1 MKTELENKLQAI
13 YTSAGYDIK
22 CDNRSYDTRS
32 IDKVLALKNVDITLV
47 EKGYV
52 MVAKNDNKKWNL
64 MILIDGKGKKFHLTS
79 FEPDTI
85 LHCISRVI
93 TMPHVKEMIHVK
105 KDAYV
110 CPKCHGKGYI
120 EAFSHINNGIC
131 FDCLGLGYRFH
142 SGNW

>member
-13 YTSAGYDIK
+13 YKAAGYDIE

-32 IDKVLALKNVDITLV
+32 INKVLALKNVDFTLV

-52 MVAKNDNKKWNL
+52 MAPKNNIKWNL
-64 MILIDGKGKKFHLTS
+64 RILIDGKGKYFYLKS

-85 LHCISRVI
+85 LHCIAKVI
-93 TMPHVKEMIHVK
+93 AMPHVKEMIHVHE
-105 KDAYV
+105 DAYI
-110 CPKCHGKGYI
+110 CPKCHGEGYI

-131 FDCLGLGYRFH
+131 FDCLGIGYRFH